1 MLTYGYLTKL
11 FFSCYAKIRVYFV
24 VRLYRYAHHL
34 FENGSYEEAMEH
46 FVASQV
52 EITHVLSLYPSI
64 VLPKSLML
72 AEPEKDIDIPDEP
85 NLSRGSS
92 FVSDDMES
100 SPTCLLES
108 DESGSLKEPKKMS
121 HNTLMALIKFLLK
134 KRPNIVGKAAAETT
148 EEVVSDAVGHTFDT
162 HESNRSKKLTKV
174 TSNFLPCI

>member
-1 MLTYGYLTKL
+1 
-11 FFSCYAKIRVYFV
+11 
-24 VRLYRYAHHL
+24 
-34 FENGSYEEAMEH
+34 MEH

-64 VLPKSLML
+64 VLPKLLMS
-72 AEPEKDIDIPDEP
+72 AEPEKSVDVSEEL

-92 FVSDDMES
+92 FISDDMES

-121 HNTLMALIKFLLK
+121 HNTLVALIKFLLK

-162 HESNRSKKLTKV
+162 LESSRSKKSTKV